1 MDLDHVQEPGPAA
14 DYICMYAVENSAAP
28 TAAPLITPVRNRRTV
43 ARRLVALDAVVIAVA
58 SVVAYWIRLRI
69 GSSGALSALHNEV
82 PTAIAVLPLWLIALH
97 ATGAYSPFHL
107 AMGLD
112 GIRKFL
118 AGTTLAVV
126 SLGFLS
132 FLANLQLSRVY
143 VGLLYGGALIGG
155 GLVRMAVRSS
165 LRSGWRKGVGVQKT
179 LLVGVNEES
188 VAVARAMHDEPGYD
202 VVGFLD
208 DQLAPG
214 TDVYEDVK
222 VIAAISEDAVT
233 AARHYGAG
241 LVVVAPSAVE
251 PGTLRRLAVGL
262 EGSEIDLA
270 IAPSLFEVVTRRLSV
285 EAVGNVP
292 LLQVE
297 QIRLAGFRAVAKRT
311 LDVAG
316 ALLLI
321 AVTWPV
327 MAIAA
332 TTVRFD
338 SAGPI
343 IFRQRRIG
351 KDQRPFTI
359 LKFRTM
365 TDGADERL
373 GEVLQLNEAGHHFFK
388 IRQDP
393 RVTAVG
399 KTLRKWSIDELPQ
412 LWNVLRGDMSLVGPR
427 PPLPAEVVRYEE
439 WHMRRLRV
447 RPGITGLWQVSG
459 RSNVDFDEAARLDIF
474 YIENWSVGLD
484 MAIALRTAR
493 AVFGRDGAY

>member
-1 MDLDHVQEPGPAA
+1 
-14 DYICMYAVENSAAP
+14 MYAVDSPNASA
-28 TAAPLITPVRNRRTV
+28 AAPLITPVRNRRSLV
-43 ARRLVALDAVVIAVA
+43 KRLVLLDAIVLTAA
-58 SVVAYWIRLRI
+58 SVLAYWIRSRI
-69 GSSGALSALHNEV
+69 GSTGALSPLKNEV
-82 PTAIAVLPLWLIALH
+82 PAAIAVLPLWLVALH
-97 ATGAYSPFHL
+97 ATGSYSPFHI
-107 AMGLD
+107 AMGVN

-126 SLGFLS
+126 SLGFIS
-132 FLANLQLSRVY
+132 FLLNLQLSRLY
-143 VGLLYGGALIGG
+143 VGLLFVTALVGGAAARL
-155 GLVRMAVRSS
+155 AVRSS
-165 LRSGWRKGVGVQKT
+165 LRKGWARGAGVQNT

-188 VAVARAMHDEPGYD
+188 VAVARAMQDELGYE

-208 DQLAPG
+208 DRLSPG
-214 TDVYEDVK
+214 TKVYEDTA
-222 VIAAISEDAVT
+222 VIAAITDDAVEV
-233 AARHYGAG
+233 ARRLGAG

-251 PGTLRRLAVGL
+251 SGTLQRLAVGL

-270 IAPSLFEVVTRRLSV
+270 IAPSLFEVVTRRLTV

-297 QIRLAGFRAVAKRT
+297 QIRLDGFRAAAKRT

-316 ALLLI
+316 ALLLLAI
-321 AVTWPV
+321 TWPV
-327 MAIAA
+327 MVIAA

-365 TDGADERL
+365 SDGAEERL
-373 GEVLQLNEAGHHFFK
+373 GEVVQLNEAGHHFFK
-388 IRQDP
+388 IKQDP

-399 KTLRKWSIDELPQ
+399 KTLRKWSVDELPQ

-427 PPLPAEVVRYEE
+427 PPLPAEVARYED
-439 WHMRRLRV
+439 WHLRRLRV